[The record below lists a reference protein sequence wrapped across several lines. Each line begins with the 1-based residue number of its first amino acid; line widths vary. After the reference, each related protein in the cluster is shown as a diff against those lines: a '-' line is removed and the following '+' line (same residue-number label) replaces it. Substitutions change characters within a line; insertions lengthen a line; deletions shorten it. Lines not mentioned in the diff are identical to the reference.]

1 MGNIFYLSAYNKK
14 KLMEA
19 NIEFKDATAQGVIE
33 YGYISLEIDGD
44 DMHITIEQSSN
55 GEVTY
60 LLDNIEFKEKLELL
74 GVEFDGYEEIVGPQE
89 FLLELYYFYDSKT
102 AEKR

>member
-1 MGNIFYLSAYNKK
+1 
-14 KLMEA
+14 MEA
-19 NIEFKDATAQGVIE
+19 NIEYKDATAQGVIE

-60 LLDNIEFKEKLELL
+60 LLDNIEFKEKLESL
-74 GVEFDGYEEIVGPQE
+74 GVEFDGYEEIVGPVK
-89 FLLELYYFYDSKT
+89 FLLELFYFYDSKT
-102 AEKR
+102 AEKRW

>member
-1 MGNIFYLSAYNKK
+1 
-14 KLMEA
+14 MEA

-44 DMHITIEQSSN
+44 EMNITIEQSSDRV
-55 GEVTY
+55 EKY
-60 LLDNIEFKEKLELL
+60 LLDDIEFKEKLESL
-74 GVEFDGYEEIVGPQE
+74 GIEFEGDEEIVGPKE

-102 AEKR
+102 TEKR

>member
-1 MGNIFYLSAYNKK
+1 
-14 KLMEA
+14 MEA
-19 NIEFKDATAQGVIE
+19 NIEFKDAIAQGVIE
-33 YGYISLEIDGD
+33 YGCISLNIDGD
-44 DMHITIEQSSN
+44 EINITIEQRSN
-55 GEVTY
+55 GVVTY

-74 GVEFDGYEEIVGPQE
+74 GIEFEGDEEIVGPKE

>member
-1 MGNIFYLSAYNKK
+1 
-14 KLMEA
+14 MEDR
-19 NIEFKDATAQGVIE
+19 IEFKDAHAQGVIE
-33 YGYISLEIDGD
+33 YGYISLGIDGD
-44 DMHITIEQSSN
+44 EMHITIEQSSN
-55 GEVTY
+55 GVVTY

-74 GVEFDGYEEIVGPQE
+74 GIEFEGDEEIVGPKE

>member
-1 MGNIFYLSAYNKK
+1 
-14 KLMEA
+14 MEDR
-19 NIEFKDATAQGVIE
+19 IEFKDAHAQGVIE
-33 YGYISLEIDGD
+33 YGYISLSVDGED
-44 DMHITIEQSSN
+44 IIITIEQSSN

-60 LLDNIEFKEKLELL
+60 LLDDIEFKEKLESL
-74 GVEFDGYEEIVGPQE
+74 GIEFEGDEEIVGPKE

>member
-1 MGNIFYLSAYNKK
+1 MDD
-14 KLMEA
+14 
-19 NIEFKDATAQGVIE
+19 IEFKDATAQGVIE

-44 DMHITIEQSSN
+44 EMHITIEQSSN

-60 LLDNIEFKEKLELL
+60 LLDDIEFKEKLESL
-74 GVEFDGYEEIVGPQE
+74 GVEFEGCEKIVGPQE